1 VSFVKPDGTDNEH
14 PGYANL
20 YNGELHAARLIDT
33 IMHSPL
39 WKSTAIVVTYDENG
53 GFWDH
58 VAPPKIDRWGDGTRV
73 PAIVISPFAKRH
85 FVDHTTYD
93 TTSIPAFIEKRF
105 ELQPLSKRDGSA
117 APLLNAF
124 DFKLAR

>member
-1 VSFVKPDGTDNEH
+1 
-14 PGYANL
+14 
-20 YNGELHAARLIDT
+20 
-33 IMHSPL
+33 
-39 WKSTAIVVTYDENG
+39 
-53 GFWDH
+53 

-93 TTSIPAFIEKRF
+93 TTSILAFIEKRF
-105 ELQPLSKRDGSA
+105 ELQPLSKRDASA

-124 DFKLAR
+124 DFKLAG